1 MAIRSM
7 TGFAQIKGLHGK
19 TAYTFSAKSVNHR
32 FLDLHLRLPARSE
45 LLEQQLRKLFKE
57 KMHRG
62 HVELS
67 LALEYAGAC
76 GVSVNRELV
85 LGYVKAFRELRDE
98 LDLHGEVDLNAV
110 FRLNGVLSASSEM
123 PDEAGLQAGSQ
134 EELQAGLQGTL
145 LTAAAA
151 LIDQLNANRRLEGD
165 HTRAELEARMNHLE
179 RNTGEVE
186 KLRSTVLQ
194 AHLERIR
201 ARMAELL
208 EGKADPDRILQ
219 EAALLAE
226 RSDVQEEIVRLLT
239 HIRHFR
245 GLLEE
250 GEDVG
255 KKLDFLLQEMN
266 REANTM
272 LSKTTGLAGD
282 AMRITELGLALKSD
296 IEKSREQVQ
305 NVE

>member
-1 MAIRSM
+1 M
-7 TGFAQIKGLHGK
+7 
-19 TAYTFSAKSVNHR
+19 
-32 FLDLHLRLPARSE
+32 
-45 LLEQQLRKLFKE
+45 EQ
-57 KMHRG
+57 
-62 HVELS
+62 
-67 LALEYAGAC
+67 
-76 GVSVNRELV
+76 
-85 LGYVKAFRELRDE
+85 
-98 LDLHGEVDLNAV
+98 
-110 FRLNGVLSASSEM
+110 
-123 PDEAGLQAGSQ
+123 
-134 EELQAGLQGTL
+134 
-145 LTAAAA
+145 
-151 LIDQLNANRRLEGD
+151 
-165 HTRAELEARMNHLE
+165 LE

-186 KLRSTVLQ
+186 KLRGTVLQ

-208 EGKADPDRILQ
+208 EGSFDADRILQ
-219 EAALLAE
+219 EAAMLAE

-239 HIRHFR
+239 HIKHFR

-255 KKLDFLLQEMN
+255 KKLDFLLQEMG

-282 AMRITELGLALKSD
+282 AMRITELGLELKSD

>member
-1 MAIRSM
+1 MPIRSM
-7 TGFAQIKGLHGK
+7 TGFAQIKGQHGK
-19 TAYTFSAKSVNHR
+19 TAYTFTAKSVNHR
-32 FLDLHLRLPARSE
+32 FLDLHLRLPVKSE
-45 LLEQQLRKLFKE
+45 LFEQKLRKLLKE

-67 LALEYAGAC
+67 LTLEYADASGI
-76 GVSVNRELV
+76 SLNRELV
-85 LGYVKAFRELRDE
+85 FGYIKAFRELSKE
-98 LDLHGEVDLNAV
+98 LDLRAELDLNAI
-110 FRLNGVLSASSEM
+110 FRMNGVLSASSEM
-123 PDEAGLQAGSQ
+123 PEEA
-134 EELQAGLQGTL
+134 ELQTVL
-145 LTAAAA
+145 LSAASE
-151 LIDQLNANRRLEGD
+151 LIAMLNANRSLEGD
-165 HTRAELEARMNHLE
+165 HTCAELLSRMDQLE
-179 RNTGEVE
+179 RNTAEVE
-186 KLRSTVLQ
+186 TLRGTVLQ

-201 ARMAELL
+201 ARMTELL

-219 EAALLAE
+219 EAAMLAE
-226 RSDVQEEIVRLLT
+226 RSDIQEEIVRLLI
-239 HIRHFR
+239 HIKHFR
-245 GLLEE
+245 GLLGQ

-282 AMRITELGLALKSD
+282 AMHITELGLALKSD

>member
-7 TGFAQIKGLHGK
+7 TGFAQIKGEHGK
-19 TAYTFSAKSVNHR
+19 TAYTFTVKSVNHR
-32 FLDLHLRLPARSE
+32 FLDLQLRLPGRSD
-45 LLEQQLRKLFKE
+45 LFEQRVRKLFKE

-62 HVELS
+62 HVELT
-67 LALEYAGAC
+67 LTLEYAGAS
-76 GVSVNRELV
+76 GISVNQELV
-85 LGYVKAFRELRDE
+85 RGYAKAFRELSKE
-98 LDLHGEVDLNAV
+98 LDLRADIDLNAI

-123 PDEAGLQAGSQ
+123 PE
-134 EELQAGLQGTL
+134 EPELQTKL
-145 LTAAAA
+145 LSASAE
-151 LIDQLNANRRLEGD
+151 LIDLLNANRRLEGD
-165 HTRAELEARMNHLE
+165 HTRAELESRMDQLE
-179 RNTGEVE
+179 RNTAEVE

-208 EGKADPDRILQ
+208 ETQADPDRILQ
-219 EAALLAE
+219 EAAMLAE
-226 RSDVQEEIVRLLT
+226 RSDVQEEIVRLQT
-239 HIRHFR
+239 HIKHFR

-250 GEDVG
+250 GDDIG

-282 AMRITELGLALKSD
+282 AMRITALGLALKSD

>member
-1 MAIRSM
+1 MSICSM
-7 TGFAQIKGLHGK
+7 TGFAQKKGQHGR
-19 TAYTFSAKSVNHR
+19 TAYTFTAKSVNHR
-32 FLDLHLRLPARSE
+32 FLDLHLRLPGRSE
-45 LLEQQLRKLFKE
+45 LFEQQLRKLFKD

-62 HVELS
+62 HVELT
-67 LALEYAGAC
+67 LTLEYAGAS
-76 GVSVNRELV
+76 GVSVNQELV
-85 LGYVKAFRELRDE
+85 SGYVKAFRALSDE
-98 LDLHGEVDLNAV
+98 LSLHGEPDLNAI
-110 FRLNGVLSASSEM
+110 FRLNGVFSASSEM
-123 PDEAGLQAGSQ
+123 PDEA
-134 EELQAGLQGTL
+134 ELQEALLRAAGE
-145 LTAAAA
+145 
-151 LIDQLNANRRLEGD
+151 LIEELNANRRAEGD
-165 HTRAELEARMNHLE
+165 HTRSELEVRMAQLE
-179 RNTGEVE
+179 RNTCEVE
-186 KLRSTVLQ
+186 KLRGAVLK

-208 EGKADPDRILQ
+208 EGRAEPERILQ
-219 EAALLAE
+219 EAAMLAE

-250 GEDVG
+250 GEDIG

-272 LSKTTGLAGD
+272 LSKTSGLTGD
-282 AMRITELGLALKSD
+282 ALCITELGLALKSD

>member
-1 MAIRSM
+1 MPICSM
-7 TGFAQIKGLHGK
+7 TGFAQKKGQHGR
-19 TAYTFSAKSVNHR
+19 TAYTFTAKSVNHR
-32 FLDLHLRLPARSE
+32 FLDLHLRLPGRSE
-45 LLEQQLRKLFKE
+45 LFEQQLRKLFKE

-62 HVELS
+62 HVELT
-67 LALEYAGAC
+67 LTLEYAGAS
-76 GVSVNRELV
+76 GVSVNQELV
-85 LGYVKAFRELRDE
+85 SGYVKAFRALSDE
-98 LDLHGEVDLNAV
+98 LSLHGEPDLNAI
-110 FRLNGVLSASSEM
+110 FRLNGVFSASSEM
-123 PDEAGLQAGSQ
+123 PDEAELKEALLRAAGELI
-134 EELQAGLQGTL
+134 EEL
-145 LTAAAA
+145 
-151 LIDQLNANRRLEGD
+151 NASRRAEGG
-165 HTRAELEARMNHLE
+165 HTRAELEARMAQLE
-179 RNTGEVE
+179 RNTCEVE
-186 KLRSTVLQ
+186 KLRGAVLK

-208 EGKADPDRILQ
+208 EGRAEPERILQ
-219 EAALLAE
+219 EAAMLAE

-239 HIRHFR
+239 HVRHFR

-272 LSKTTGLAGD
+272 LSKTSGLTGD
-282 AMRITELGLALKSD
+282 ALCITELGLALKSD

>member
-7 TGFAQIKGLHGK
+7 TGFAQIKGQHGK
-19 TAYTFSAKSVNHR
+19 TAYTLTAKSVNHR
-32 FLDLHLRLPARSE
+32 FLDLHLRLPGRSE
-45 LLEQQLRKLFKE
+45 LLEQQLRKLCKE

-62 HVELS
+62 HVELT
-67 LALEYAGAC
+67 LNLEYAGAT
-76 GVSVNRELV
+76 GISVNHELV
-85 LGYVKAFRELRDE
+85 SGYIKAFRELADE
-98 LDLHGEVDLNAV
+98 FDLHCEADLNTL
-110 FRLNGVLSASSEM
+110 FRLNGVFSASSEM
-123 PDEAGLQAGSQ
+123 PDEV
-134 EELQAGLQGTL
+134 ELQTELV
-145 LTAAAA
+145 TAAAG
-151 LIDQLNANRRLEGD
+151 LIDLLNANRRLEGD
-165 HTRAELEARMNHLE
+165 HTRVELEARMDQLE

-186 KLRSTVLQ
+186 KLRGTVLE

-208 EGKADPDRILQ
+208 EGKFDDDRIMQ
-219 EAALLAE
+219 EAAMLAE
-226 RSDVQEEIVRLLT
+226 RSDVQEEIVRLHA
-239 HIRHFR
+239 HIKHFCS
-245 GLLEE
+245 LLDE

>member
-1 MAIRSM
+1 MSIRSM
-7 TGFAQIKGLHGK
+7 TGFAQIKGQHDK
-19 TAYTFSAKSVNHR
+19 TAYTFTAKSVNHR
-32 FLDLHLRLPARSE
+32 FLDLHLRLPGKSDVF
-45 LLEQQLRKLFKE
+45 EQQLRKLFKE

-62 HVELS
+62 HVEVTLT
-67 LALEYAGAC
+67 LEYAGAS
-76 GVSVNRELV
+76 GISINRELV
-85 LGYVKAFRELRDE
+85 TGYVKAFRDLSDE
-98 LDLHGEVDLNAV
+98 LDLHGELDLNAV

-123 PDEAGLQAGSQ
+123 PDAA
-134 EELQAGLQGTL
+134 ELQATL
-145 LTAAAA
+145 TQAATE
-151 LIDQLNANRRLEGD
+151 LIDSLNANRQLEGD
-165 HTRAELEARMNHLE
+165 HTRAELESRMNQLE
-179 RNTGEVE
+179 RNTAAVE
-186 KLRSTVLQ
+186 TLRGAVLQ

-201 ARMAELL
+201 SRMAELL

-219 EAALLAE
+219 EAAMLAE
-226 RSDVQEEIVRLLT
+226 RSDIQEEIVRLMT
-239 HIRHFR
+239 HIKHFR
-245 GLLEE
+245 GLLNE

>member
-1 MAIRSM
+1 MPIRSM
-7 TGFAQIKGLHGK
+7 TGFAQIKGQHGK
-19 TAYTFSAKSVNHR
+19 TAYTFTAKSVNHR
-32 FLDLHLRLPARSE
+32 FLDLQLRLPGRSD
-45 LLEQQLRKLFKE
+45 LFEQQLRKLFKE

-62 HVELS
+62 HVELT
-67 LALEYAGAC
+67 LTLEYAGAS
-76 GVSVNRELV
+76 GVSVNQELV
-85 LGYVKAFRELRDE
+85 RGYVNAFRELSRE
-98 LDLHGEVDLNAV
+98 LDLRADADLNAI

-123 PDEAGLQAGSQ
+123 PEEA
-134 EELQAGLQGTL
+134 ELQTTL
-145 LTAAAA
+145 LAAAA
-151 LIDQLNANRRLEGD
+151 GLIDLLNANRRLEGD
-165 HTRAELEARMNHLE
+165 HTRAELESRMDQLE
-179 RNTGEVE
+179 RNTAEVE

-201 ARMAELL
+201 TRMTELL
-208 EGKADPDRILQ
+208 EAKADPDRILQ
-219 EAALLAE
+219 EAAMLAE
-226 RSDVQEEIVRLLT
+226 RSDVQEEIVRLQT
-239 HIRHFR
+239 HIKHFR

-250 GEDVG
+250 GEDIG

>member
-7 TGFAQIKGLHGK
+7 TGFAQAKGQHGK
-19 TAYTFSAKSVNHR
+19 TAYTFAAKSVNHR

-45 LLEQQLRKLFKE
+45 LFEQRLRKLCKE
-57 KMHRG
+57 KIHRG
-62 HVELS
+62 HVEIT
-67 LALEYAGAC
+67 LALEYAGAA
-76 GVSVNRELV
+76 GVSVNQELV
-85 LGYVKAFRELRDE
+85 SGYVKLFRQLAEELK
-98 LDLHGEVDLNAV
+98 LAGEPDLNAI
-110 FRLNGVLSASSEM
+110 FRLNGVFQASSEM
-123 PDEAGLQAGSQ
+123 PEEA
-134 EELQAGLQGTL
+134 ELQDELAEAAGR
-145 LTAAAA
+145 
-151 LIDQLNANRRLEGD
+151 LIEALNANRKKEGE
-165 HTRAELEARMNHLE
+165 HTRAELASRMDQLE
-179 RNTGEVE
+179 RNTAEVE
-186 KLRSTVLQ
+186 KLRDTVLA

-208 EGKADPDRILQ
+208 EGKAEPERILQ

-226 RSDVQEEIVRLLT
+226 RSDVQEEIVRLRN

-245 GLLEE
+245 ELLEE
-250 GEDVG
+250 GDDVG

-272 LSKTTGLAGD
+272 LSKTSGLAGD

>member
-1 MAIRSM
+1 MSICSM
-7 TGFAQIKGLHGK
+7 TGFAQKKGQHGR
-19 TAYTFSAKSVNHR
+19 TAYTFTAKSVNHR
-32 FLDLHLRLPARSE
+32 FLDLHLRLPGRSE
-45 LLEQQLRKLFKE
+45 LFEQQLRKLFKD

-62 HVELS
+62 HVELT
-67 LALEYAGAC
+67 LTLEYAGAS
-76 GVSVNRELV
+76 GVSVNQELV
-85 LGYVKAFRELRDE
+85 SGYVKAFRALSDE
-98 LDLHGEVDLNAV
+98 LSLHGEPDLNAI
-110 FRLNGVLSASSEM
+110 FRLNGVFSASSEM
-123 PDEAGLQAGSQ
+123 PDEA
-134 EELQAGLQGTL
+134 ELQEALLRAAGE
-145 LTAAAA
+145 
-151 LIDQLNANRRLEGD
+151 LIEELNANRRAEGD
-165 HTRAELEARMNHLE
+165 HTRAELESRMAQLE
-179 RNTGEVE
+179 RNTCEVE
-186 KLRSTVLQ
+186 KLRGAVLK

-208 EGKADPDRILQ
+208 EGRAEPERILQ
-219 EAALLAE
+219 EAAMLAE

-272 LSKTTGLAGD
+272 LSKTSGLTGD
-282 AMRITELGLALKSD
+282 ALCITELGLALKSD

>member
-7 TGFAQIKGLHGK
+7 TGFAQIKGQQGK

-32 FLDLHLRLPARSE
+32 FLDLHLRLPGRSE
-45 LLEQQLRKLFKE
+45 LFEQQLRKLFKE

-62 HVELS
+62 HVELTLS
-67 LALEYAGAC
+67 LEYAGAS
-76 GVSVNRELV
+76 GISVNHELV
-85 LGYVKAFRELRDE
+85 SGYVKAFRELTDE

-123 PDEAGLQAGSQ
+123 PDEA
-134 EELQAGLQGTL
+134 ELQAAL
-145 LTAAAA
+145 LAAAA
-151 LIDQLNANRRLEGD
+151 ELIDLLNANRRLEGD
-165 HTRAELEARMNHLE
+165 HTRAELESRMDQLE

-186 KLRSTVLQ
+186 KLRGTVLQ

-208 EGKADPDRILQ
+208 EGKAEPDRILQ
-219 EAALLAE
+219 EAAMLAE

-239 HIRHFR
+239 HIKHFR

>member
-1 MAIRSM
+1 
-7 TGFAQIKGLHGK
+7 
-19 TAYTFSAKSVNHR
+19 
-32 FLDLHLRLPARSE
+32 
-45 LLEQQLRKLFKE
+45 
-57 KMHRG
+57 
-62 HVELS
+62 VEVSLS
-67 LALEYAGAC
+67 LEYVGAC
-76 GVSVNRELV
+76 GISVNRELV
-85 LGYVKAFRELRDE
+85 SGYVKAFRELQDE

-110 FRLNGVLSASSEM
+110 FRMTGVLSASSEM
-123 PDEAGLQAGSQ
+123 PDEA
-134 EELQAGLQGTL
+134 ELQAAL
-145 LTAAAA
+145 LTAAAG
-151 LIDQLNANRRLEGD
+151 LIDQLNVNRRMEGD
-165 HTRAELEARMNHLE
+165 HTRAELESRMDQLE

-186 KLRSTVLQ
+186 KLRGTVLQ

-201 ARMAELL
+201 TRMAELL

-239 HIRHFR
+239 HIKHFR

>member
-1 MAIRSM
+1 MSICSM
-7 TGFAQIKGLHGK
+7 TGFAQKKGQHGR
-19 TAYTFSAKSVNHR
+19 TVYTFTAKSVNHR
-32 FLDLHLRLPARSE
+32 FLDLHLRLPGRSE
-45 LLEQQLRKLFKE
+45 LFEQQLRKLFKD

-62 HVELS
+62 HVELT
-67 LALEYAGAC
+67 LTLEYAGAS
-76 GVSVNRELV
+76 GVSVNQELV
-85 LGYVKAFRELRDE
+85 SGYVKAFRALSDE
-98 LDLHGEVDLNAV
+98 LSLHGEPDLNAI
-110 FRLNGVLSASSEM
+110 FRLNGVFSASSEM
-123 PDEAGLQAGSQ
+123 PDEA
-134 EELQAGLQGTL
+134 ELQEALLRAAGE
-145 LTAAAA
+145 
-151 LIDQLNANRRLEGD
+151 LIEELNANRRAEGD
-165 HTRAELEARMNHLE
+165 HTWAELEARMTQLE
-179 RNTGEVE
+179 RNTREVE
-186 KLRSTVLQ
+186 KLRGAVLE

-201 ARMAELL
+201 TRMAELL
-208 EGKADPDRILQ
+208 EGRAEPERILQ
-219 EAALLAE
+219 EAAMLAE

-272 LSKTTGLAGD
+272 LSKTSGLTGD
-282 AMRITELGLALKSD
+282 ALCITELGLALKSD

>member
-1 MAIRSM
+1 MSICSM
-7 TGFAQIKGLHGK
+7 TGFAQKKGQHGR
-19 TAYTFSAKSVNHR
+19 TAYTFTAKSVNHR
-32 FLDLHLRLPARSE
+32 FLDLHLRLPGRSE
-45 LLEQQLRKLFKE
+45 LFEQQLRKLFKD

-62 HVELS
+62 HVELT
-67 LALEYAGAC
+67 LTLEYAGAS
-76 GVSVNRELV
+76 GVSVNQELV
-85 LGYVKAFRELRDE
+85 SGYVKAFRALSDE
-98 LDLHGEVDLNAV
+98 LSLHGEPDLNAI
-110 FRLNGVLSASSEM
+110 FRLNGVFSASSEM
-123 PDEAGLQAGSQ
+123 PDEA
-134 EELQAGLQGTL
+134 ELQEALLRAAGE
-145 LTAAAA
+145 
-151 LIDQLNANRRLEGD
+151 LIEELNANRRAEGD
-165 HTRAELEARMNHLE
+165 HTRAELESRMAQLE
-179 RNTGEVE
+179 RNTCEVE
-186 KLRSTVLQ
+186 KLRGAVLK

-208 EGKADPDRILQ
+208 EGRAEPERILQ
-219 EAALLAE
+219 EAAMLAE

-272 LSKTTGLAGD
+272 LSKTSGLTGD

>member
-1 MAIRSM
+1 MSIRSM
-7 TGFAQIKGLHGK
+7 TGFAQIKGQQGK
-19 TAYTFSAKSVNHR
+19 TAYTYSAKSVNHR
-32 FLDLHLRLPARSE
+32 FLDLHLRLPGKSD
-45 LLEQQLRKLFKE
+45 LFEQQLRKIFKE
-57 KMHRG
+57 KLHRG
-62 HVELS
+62 HVELT
-67 LALEYAGAC
+67 LTLEYAGAS
-76 GVSVNRELV
+76 GISINRELV
-85 LGYVKAFRELRDE
+85 SGYVKAFRELSDE
-98 LDLHGEVDLNAV
+98 LDLHGELDLNAV

-123 PDEAGLQAGSQ
+123 PEEPDLQA
-134 EELQAGLQGTL
+134 TL
-145 LTAAAA
+145 LAAATE
-151 LIDQLNANRRLEGD
+151 LIAMLNANRQLEGD
-165 HTRAELEARMNHLE
+165 HTRAELESRMDQLE
-179 RNTGEVE
+179 RNTAEVE
-186 KLRSTVLQ
+186 TLRGTVLQ

-201 ARMAELL
+201 LRMAELL

-219 EAALLAE
+219 EAAMLAE
-226 RSDVQEEIVRLLT
+226 RSDIQEEIVRLMT
-239 HIRHFR
+239 HIKHFR